1 MHTNMINVFS
11 LSTSSNRT
19 TCFIL
24 GYVLTVTDG
33 TLSHNLPFSPL
44 PLPVV
49 LCFSPHRLAYAFSLP
64 SFFLF
69 NSSLL
74 WSDSVVLFLHD
85 STIFSYVT
93 PCSCLLEFISRK
105 HVWIMARCWFVFLVL
120 FRTRP
125 CFLSINLSSPAVTL
139 TTTPIFVILLLQ
151 LLLLLLLLLSI
162 GSGTESRGLAPVEP
176 VGVRLVLLF
185 SQCSLDSSLLIRIK

>member
-120 FRTRP
+120 FRTHP

-139 TTTPIFVILLLQ
+139 TSTPIFVI
-151 LLLLLLLLLSI
+151 LLLLLSI